1 MLFLLSEFVFVH
13 FVILPLSRLKG
24 LACWRTVSDIPS
36 NEKVALFN
44 NVILKGHAP
53 GPIVKMLKNVRRKQL
68 SAAN

>member
-1 MLFLLSEFVFVH
+1 MSN
-13 FVILPLSRLKG
+13 
-24 LACWRTVSDIPS
+24 IPS

-44 NVILKGHAP
+44 NVMLKGHAP